1 MAQTSYSRGMTAGVA
16 GQIVD
21 SMFTLK
27 ESKIAL
33 TDLPFGRGV
42 VLADVLEDV
51 CRLPLASEVEMLLDR
66 DFEASN
72 EINMKV
78 NGAAIAPVT
87 FGTDHATT
95 AGLLVTAIKALSAVS
110 DCSVTGRTFT
120 IITDDSVAT
129 VTDFVVTGGTN
140 QAVITSL
147 TLDTNDVFHGVSV
160 LTQNKEQGSD
170 GSDAQYDATDI
181 ASIMRKGKIRVNV
194 EQAVDETDAVY
205 MRFIADGATK
215 LPGYFRKD
223 SDSGKAVL
231 VTDVKF
237 RKRTTEAGLTILEI
251 NKP

>member
-1 MAQTSYSRGMTAGVA
+1 MAQTSYSRGMTASVA
-16 GQIVD
+16 GQIAD

-33 TDLPFGRGV
+33 TDIPFGRGV

-51 CRLPLASEVEMLLDR
+51 CRLPLASEVDMLLDI

-72 EINMKV
+72 VINMKV
-78 NGAAIAPVT
+78 NGTAIAPVT
-87 FGTDHATT
+87 YATSHANT
-95 AGLLVTAIKALSAVS
+95 AGLLVTAIKALDAVS
-110 DCSVTGRTFT
+110 ECSVSGRTFT

-129 VTDFVVTGGTN
+129 VTDFAVTGGTN

-160 LTQNKEQGSD
+160 LTHNKEQGSS
-170 GSDAQYDATDI
+170 SDAQYDAKDT
-181 ASIMRKGKIRVNV
+181 ASIMRKGKIWVNV
-194 EQAVDETDAVY
+194 EQAIDETDAVY
-205 MRFIADGATK
+205 MRFIADGADK

-223 SDSGKAVL
+223 SDSDKAVL
-231 VTDVKF
+231 LTGVKF
-237 RKRTTEAGLTILEI
+237 RKRTTAAGLTILEI